1 MLRPYEGRTPSALSV
16 PWESPLSAD
25 SDVKVKASGRSAS
38 SLESGVPFVYMLRC
52 KDGSLYTGIAR
63 DLEKRL
69 AQHHA
74 GRASRYT
81 RSRLPVVLA
90 WSCEVETWSD
100 ALREEIRIKGLPKA
114 GKEALAGR
122 PAQ

>member
-1 MLRPYEGRTPSALSV
+1 MGGGLGRLYDKQRTIEGRRNP
-16 PWESPLSAD
+16 
-25 SDVKVKASGRSAS
+25 
-38 SLESGVPFVYMLRC
+38 LESGVPFVYMLRC
-52 KDGSLYTGIAR
+52 RDGSLYTGIAR

-100 ALREEIRIKGLPKA
+100 ALREEIRIKGLPK
-114 GKEALAGR
+114 GEKEMLVGS
-122 PAQ
+122 